1 MLSPEILAEQ
11 VMGYVIGATEMIP
24 TLKPNQIYNAA
35 IVPQWPH
42 FYTWLL
48 QAAGYLLLDSKKKKL
63 IIISEQYNDLKN
75 ILIDTNTYWP
85 IFGTT
90 REQSKKDIEQIQ
102 KKIKAKLSDKK
113 QKDISKNIIGQ
124 LQFIKVIMQVEEYIH
139 IGIGSQISDNKKKA
153 LMIWIKK
160 NISEYNIVLLTN
172 IELLKTKKNSIN
184 KEEKEI
190 SDSITK
196 QTNSSSFLIK
206 IFKSIHKITQQE
218 SKIIAYVNPRDFWNN
233 WSLTTRYVCAVT

>member
-1 MLSPEILAEQ
+1 M
-11 VMGYVIGATEMIP
+11 
-24 TLKPNQIYNAA
+24 
-35 IVPQWPH
+35 
-42 FYTWLL
+42 
-48 QAAGYLLLDSKKKKL
+48 
-63 IIISEQYNDLKN
+63 
-75 ILIDTNTYWP
+75 
-85 IFGTT
+85 
-90 REQSKKDIEQIQ
+90 
-102 KKIKAKLSDKK
+102 
-113 QKDISKNIIGQ
+113 
-124 LQFIKVIMQVEEYIH
+124 QFIKVIMQVEENIH

-218 SKIIAYVNPRDFWNN
+218 SKIIAYVNPRDF
-233 WSLTTRYVCAVT
+233 